1 MHAAALRCRIRP
13 MRADDISQVLDIE
26 RQSFPSMWPQTVY
39 QRELKNNMA
48 RYLVVTEPAEEA
60 GPEGPGGSDNVRGL
74 VRRFFGG
81 LPASTRPREHILGL
95 VGLWL
100 VLGEAHIV
108 TIAVQ
113 PEFRRLGIGELLLVA
128 AIETAI
134 DDHQDAMTL
143 EYRISNGGARALYD
157 KYGFEQVGVRAKYY
171 SDTQEDAVLM
181 TTPKLR
187 SAAYQQL
194 LIERVAE
201 QRTRW
206 GDDYPLAGRLS
217 GTSRNQDRA
226 PRN

>member
-13 MRADDISQVLDIE
+13 MRYDDIAQALDIE
-26 RQSFPSMWPQTVY
+26 RQSFRSVWPPTVY
-39 QRELKNNMA
+39 QRELKNSMA
-48 RYLVVTEPAEEA
+48 RYLVVTEPANEEDA
-60 GPEGPGGSDNVRGL
+60 GPGGAAHGDGVRRL
-74 VRRFFGG
+74 VRRFIGG
-81 LPASTRPREHILGL
+81 LPASTRPREHVLGI

-108 TIAVQ
+108 TIAVRA
-113 PEFRRLGIGELLLVA
+113 EFRRLGIGELLMMA

-134 DDHQDAMTL
+134 DEQQDVMTL
-143 EYRISNGGARALYD
+143 EYRISNGEARAMYD
-157 KYGFEQVGVRAKYY
+157 KYGFEQVGVRARYY

-201 QRTRW
+201 QRSRW
-206 GDDYPLAGRLS
+206 GDDYPLTGRLS
-217 GTSRNQDRA
+217 GRRQ
-226 PRN
+226 P

>member
-13 MRADDISQVLDIE
+13 LQADDIPQILDIE

-39 QRELKNNMA
+39 QRELKNSMA
-48 RYLVVTEPAEEA
+48 RYLVATEPLESNAEAEA
-60 GPEGPGGSDNVRGL
+60 TETDGVRRL

-81 LPASTRPREHILGL
+81 LPVSARPQERILGI

-108 TIAVQ
+108 TIAVR
-113 PEFRRLGIGELLLVA
+113 PERRRQGIGELLLVA
-128 AIETAI
+128 AIEAAI
-134 DDHQDAMTL
+134 DEHQDEVTL
-143 EYRISNGGARALYD
+143 ECRISNHEARAMYG
-157 KYGFEQVGVRAKYY
+157 KYGFIQVGVRAKYY

-187 SAAYQQL
+187 SSAYQQL

-201 QRTRW
+201 QRARW
-206 GDDYPLAGRLS
+206 GEDYPLAGRLS
-217 GTSRNQDRA
+217 GRA
-226 PRN
+226 KG